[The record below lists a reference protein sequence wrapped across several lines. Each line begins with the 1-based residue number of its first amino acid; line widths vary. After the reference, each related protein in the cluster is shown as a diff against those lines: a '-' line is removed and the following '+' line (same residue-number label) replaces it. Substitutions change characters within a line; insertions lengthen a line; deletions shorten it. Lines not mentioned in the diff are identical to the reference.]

1 MVKIMEIK
9 NVIELNA
16 AIAALEQKRVIQ
28 EAILKKQYHDTVD
41 HYKPKNLI
49 KSAFKNAMEPGETSS
64 TILKAAGSIGAGF
77 LAKNLVFGGPATSIV
92 GKIASTA
99 LKLGATNSVFNNTD
113 TIAAWGISIYKNLFT
128 KDHAHKPNLTQQQ
141 NGKHP

>member
-9 NVIELNA
+9 NVIELKA
-16 AIAALEQKRVIQ
+16 AIVALEQKKVIQ
-28 EAILKKQYHDTVD
+28 EAILKKQYHDTID

-49 KSAFKNAMEPGETSS
+49 KSAFKNVMEPGDTGS
-64 TILKAAGSIGAGF
+64 TILKAAGSIGAGL

-92 GKIASTA
+92 GKIASSA

-113 TIAAWGISIYKNLFT
+113 KIAAWGISIYKNLFT
-128 KDHAHKPNLTQQQ
+128 KDHSHKTNLTHEQ
-141 NGKHP
+141 NGKHK

>member
-1 MVKIMEIK
+1 MIKIMEIK
-9 NVIELNA
+9 NVVELKA
-16 AIAALEQKRVIQ
+16 AIAALEQKKVIQ

-41 HYKPKNLI
+41 HYKPKNLL
-49 KSAFKNAMEPGETSS
+49 KSAFKNAMEPGETGS

-92 GKIASTA
+92 GKIASNA
-99 LKLGATNSVFNNTD
+99 LKIGATNSVFNNTD
-113 TIAAWGISIYKNLFT
+113 TIAAWAISIYKNLFT
-128 KDHAHKPNLTQQQ
+128 KDHAHKTNLTPQ